1 MSNTIKIS
9 ELKKLKQ
16 AQYHLKQ
23 LEGHIKDNKWYGH
36 LYSHLA
42 AVEGELQRQVETL
55 EGAKVKIADNSP
67 AGEIPETDRLYDVL
81 ELSTNGFFPPDN
93 SYTSL
98 SRVGASQKYEVLLSE
113 GLSPENIKIVRVK

>member
-1 MSNTIKIS
+1 MS
-9 ELKKLKQ
+9 ELSALKQ
-16 AQYHLKQ
+16 AQYHLKE

-55 EGAKVKIADNSP
+55 EGAKVKIADNSA

-98 SRVGASQKYEVLLSE
+98 SRVGASQKYENLLAE

>member
-1 MSNTIKIS
+1 MS
-9 ELKKLKQ
+9 ELSALKQ
-16 AQYHLKQ
+16 AQYHLKE

-55 EGAKVKIADNSP
+55 EGAKVKIADNSA
-67 AGEIPETDRLYDVL
+67 AGEIPETERLYNVL
-81 ELSTNGFFPPDN
+81 EEQTNGFFPPDT

-98 SRVGASQKYEVLLSE
+98 SRVVASQKYENLLAE
-113 GLSPENIKIVRVK
+113 GVSPDNIKIVRVK

>member
-1 MSNTIKIS
+1 MS
-9 ELKKLKQ
+9 ELSSLKQ
-16 AQYHLKQ
+16 AQYHLKE
-23 LEGHIKDNKWYGH
+23 LEGHIKDNKWYSH

-55 EGAKVKIADNSP
+55 EGAKVKIADNSA

-98 SRVGASQKYEVLLSE
+98 SRVGASQKYENLLSE

>member
-1 MSNTIKIS
+1 MS
-9 ELKKLKQ
+9 ELSSLKQ
-16 AQYHLKQ
+16 AQYHLKE
-23 LEGHIKDNKWYGH
+23 LEGHIKDNKWYSH

-55 EGAKVKIADNSP
+55 EETKVKIMDNSP

-81 ELSTNGFFPPDN
+81 ELSTNGFFPPDT

-98 SRVGASQKYEVLLSE
+98 SRVGASQKYESLLSQ
-113 GLSPENIKIVRVK
+113 GVSPDSIKIVRVK

>member
-1 MSNTIKIS
+1 MS
-9 ELKKLKQ
+9 ELSSLKQ

-23 LEGHIKDNKWYGH
+23 LEGHIKDNKWYSH

-55 EGAKVKIADNSP
+55 EETKVKIIDNSP
-67 AGEIPETDRLYDVL
+67 AGEIPETDRLYDVF
-81 ELSTNGFFPPDN
+81 ELSTNGFFPPDT

-98 SRVGASQKYEVLLSE
+98 SRVGASQKYEDLLSQ
-113 GLSPENIKIVRVK
+113 GVSPDSIKIVRVK

>member
-1 MSNTIKIS
+1 MS
-9 ELKKLKQ
+9 ELSSLKQ
-16 AQYHLKQ
+16 AQYHLKE
-23 LEGHIKDNKWYGH
+23 LEGHIKDNKWYSH

-55 EGAKVKIADNSP
+55 EGTKVKIADNSA
-67 AGEIPETDRLYDVL
+67 AGEIPEIDRLYDVL

-98 SRVGASQKYEVLLSE
+98 SRVGASQKYESLLSQ
-113 GLSPENIKIVRVK
+113 GVSPDSIKIVRVK